1 MRSISLLAASS
12 LALFAAVYGC
22 SEESASSSSSSGSSS
37 GTIPDASADTG
48 SGTCT
53 TQGLLTVTV
62 SGLPSG
68 VNASIKVTG
77 AKTTDAVVGSK
88 DLLVP
93 AGEYKIEAVS
103 VATPDP
109 IARTLYRPTLSAT
122 TATVCPSAATITVT
136 YAVVPSSNK
145 VWMGNANGTAP
156 VLGYASSALGATA
169 TIPANVAAK
178 TRGARGMAFDK
189 DGNLWTIGGTTS
201 DKTLGRY
208 AASALG
214 ASGEPAPDREIGIAN
229 SGCSPL
235 GSALAFDKD
244 GNLWVS
250 LLCEKKIVRLTPA
263 DLAATTEVTPTVA
276 ISNVEAPK
284 GLAFD
289 SAGNLW
295 AADDVSNDAHVH
307 RFDVSR
313 LGASIDS
320 SAAPANAILAM
331 SEGSEFLA
339 FDKDGNLW
347 SVGGSTINLTKIAK
361 ADLAGTGAS
370 SPTPATSISVGV
382 AALPEGIAFDESGGL
397 WIATS
402 INKFARLA
410 PAQLGTST
418 TSADPT
424 APERVFTSDDVG
436 SAGSMAIFP
445 APAALPLYHR
455 AP

>member
-1 MRSISLLAASS
+1 MRKLTCLAASS
-12 LALFAAVYGC
+12 LLALTAVAATGGC
-22 SEESASSSSSSGSSS
+22 SEESAGSSSSSSGSSS
-37 GTIPDASADTG
+37 GTIPDASTDTG
-48 SGTCT
+48 SGSCT

-62 SGLPSG
+62 TGLPNG

-93 AGEYKIEAVS
+93 AGEYKIEAAAVT
-103 VATPDP
+103 TPDP
-109 IARTLYRPTLSAT
+109 IARTMYRPTLSAS
-122 TATVCPSAATITVT
+122 TATVCPSAANITVT
-136 YAVVPSSNK
+136 YAVVASSNK
-145 VWMGNANGTAP
+145 VWMGNANGSAP

-169 TIPANVAAK
+169 TIPATVAAK

-189 DGNLWTIGGTTS
+189 DGNLWTIGGTTV

-208 AASALG
+208 SAASLA
-214 ASGEPAPDREIGIAN
+214 AFGEPAPDRQIGVAN

-250 LLCEKKIVRLTPA
+250 LLCEKKVVRLTPA
-263 DLAATTEVTPTVA
+263 DLSATTEVTPAVA
-276 ISNVEAPK
+276 ISAVDVPK

-289 SAGNLW
+289 GTGNLW
-295 AADDVSNDAHVH
+295 VSDDQTVK
-307 RFDVSR
+307 RFDASR

-320 SAAPANAILAM
+320 SAAPANAILTMPA
-331 SEGSEFLA
+331 ESEFVA

-347 SVGGSTINLTKIAK
+347 SVGGSAINLTKIAK

-370 SPTPATSISVGV
+370 TPTPANTISVGV
-382 AALPEGIAFDESGGL
+382 TALPEGIAFDESGGL
-397 WIATS
+397 WVATS

-410 PAQLGTST
+410 PAQLTVST
-418 TSADPT
+418 TSAAPT
-424 APERVFTSDDVG
+424 APECVFTSTDVG
-436 SAGSMAIFP
+436 SAGSIAIFP
-445 APAALPLYHR
+445 APAALPIYHR